1 MNIYSKRFY
10 NNQWKITAC
19 NLFFFFFVDAIF
31 MGPFER
37 KLEVDS
43 EIRATGKVEMTLLGE
58 RETRGTV
65 SSFHRCRAICG
76 RR

>member
-1 MNIYSKRFY
+1 MNIYTKRFY

-19 NLFFFFFVDAIF
+19 NLLFFFVDAIF

-43 EIRATGKVEMTLLGE
+43 EIRNRAGKVEMTLLGE